1 MAREGLEQK
10 LVTGYIIGF
19 IDAEGSFSVSIKVQR
34 DLTYGVRLDPV
45 FSITQA
51 RREVLEL
58 IRRAI
63 GAGRIL
69 RKPGQRHLYIYI
81 VDNMNELIEKLIPFL
96 DKYQNLLHVKKE
108 TYLIFRD
115 IVLTLHKG
123 LHKNVSKL
131 RELISKAYT
140 LSNLS
145 PKAHRKRSI
154 DEIFKI
160 INTYIAKRRDLPGER

>member
-1 MAREGLEQK
+1 MEYM

-19 IDAEGSFSVSIKVQR
+19 IDAEGCFSVSIKVQK

-51 RREVLEL
+51 RRDVLEL

-63 GAGRIL
+63 GAGRIIE
-69 RKPGQRHLYIYI
+69 KPGQRHLHVYI
-81 VDNMNELIEKLIPFL
+81 VDNMNELVEKLIPFL

-108 TYLIFRD
+108 AYLIFRN

-131 RELISKAYT
+131 KELISKTYT

-145 PKAHRKRSI
+145 SKAHRRRSI
-154 DEIFKI
+154 NEVFKI
-160 INTYIAKRRDLPGER
+160 VNSHIAKRRDLPGER